1 MILAKKYTH
10 FEVSDLNL
18 GISFQFEGIEVL
30 LSISL
35 RNVDVLLANEVNQKE
50 KDKESAEKMCHKLY
64 FIRPFSGI

>member
-35 RNVDVLLANEVNQKE
+35 RNVVVLLGNEVNQKE
-50 KDKESAEKMCHKLY
+50 KDKESAEN
-64 FIRPFSGI
+64 

>member
-50 KDKESAEKMCHKLY
+50 KDKESAEN
-64 FIRPFSGI
+64 

>member
-50 KDKESAEKMCHKLY
+50 KDKEYAEN
-64 FIRPFSGI
+64 FS

>member
-1 MILAKKYTH
+1 MILAKKYAH

-50 KDKESAEKMCHKLY
+50 KEKESAEN
-64 FIRPFSGI
+64 FS

>member
-35 RNVDVLLANEVNQKE
+35 RNVVVLLGNEVNEKE
-50 KDKESAEKMCHKLY
+50 KGKESAENS
-64 FIRPFSGI
+64 R